1 MFFFPKGDVRTESA
15 YGRPRRPRSDV
26 RKSARTQ
33 STKHSLIVCKFL
45 LILLDGLASL
55 GRIFAC
61 VSGKAAWRVD
71 VLLIPL

>member
-1 MFFFPKGDVRTESA
+1 MFFFPKGDVRSESA
-15 YGRPRRPRSDV
+15 YGRSPCSDI

-45 LILLDGLASL
+45 LILLDGLACS